1 MSHPRPILRTHPHQ
15 SEGERVGVISVE
27 AWPAQYGGPYLVVG
41 DGEDDQ
47 GTAAVVEDDGALQ
60 AHSPTAADAAALAFV
75 DGVRR
80 ADAWLYQQ
88 RDDELVRGVAG
99 VHARGAVLCAP
110 GERPVFSH
118 CAVERLVVWGAGAEG
133 DLPTLDGGWSWTTRS
148 TADHSPRAPLAAL
161 QTRMREAEG
170 RLAEQ
175 LCDDGWT
182 TVVDGP
188 LNYVRSRDLPVL
200 GFVKTHHRAL
210 LAPGDHVRVPGLEA
224 GQRTSLFA
232 ERPDVYSCYLR
243 LAAPPAF
250 AGPWA
255 GIVRLQVPAAV
266 GVRAAARAADRATTA
281 LPRFNGIAHVD
292 PRAPQ
297 NLQPVRA
304 LEERLR
310 RLLGDPGLAVRAV
323 REAARAAAGVPA

>member
-1 MSHPRPILRTHPHQ
+1 M
-15 SEGERVGVISVE
+15 E
-27 AWPAQYGGPYLVVG
+27 AWPAQYGGPYLVAEDEGG
-41 DGEDDQ
+41 DE
-47 GTAAVVEDDGALQ
+47 AARVVEDDRLVARTPGMAQGA
-60 AHSPTAADAAALAFV
+60 PPPLAFV

-88 RDDELVRGVAG
+88 DGGELVRGVAG
-99 VHARGAVLCAP
+99 AHARGAVLCAP
-110 GERPVFSH
+110 GRRPAYDH
-118 CAVERLVVWGAGAEG
+118 CAVDRLVVWGSGAEG
-133 DLPTLDGGWSWTTRS
+133 DLPALPGGWAWRTRS
-148 TADHSPRAPLAAL
+148 VADPAPRAPLAEL
-161 QTRMREAEG
+161 QNRMRDAEG

-175 LCDDGWT
+175 LCEEGWT

-188 LNYVRSRDLPVL
+188 LSFVRSRDLPVL

-210 LAPGDHVRVPGLEA
+210 LAPEDHALVPRLEA

-232 ERPDVYSCYLR
+232 ERSDIYSCYLR
-243 LAAPPAF
+243 LAHPPAF

-255 GIVRLQVPAAV
+255 GIVRLQVPASV
-266 GVRAAARAADRATTA
+266 GVRAAARAADTA
-281 LPRFNGIAHVD
+281 AALLPRYAGVAHVD

-304 LEERLR
+304 LEAHLR

-323 REAARAAAGVPA
+323 RRAARLAATGVPA